1 MAKKKVLKNYYT
13 IQDLAKV
20 YGKSQQLIDYHYRKN
35 NLPSPAIRITYV
47 RFLGDNVRPYTI
59 NLWKKSQ
66 LRFIEKRLSKI
77 YVGLYKRLKHPITGK
92 KVKRNINYD
101 SRVRAR

>member
-59 NLWKKSQ
+59 NLW
-66 LRFIEKRLSKI
+66 EKNLNSDLSKKD
-77 YVGLYKRLKHPITGK
+77 YLK
-92 KVKRNINYD
+92 
-101 SRVRAR
+101 SM